1 MNISKAKLKS
11 LSRGLKVFFDILF
24 WVSVV
29 SAAISLL
36 FLIATFFINE
46 NFFTFLK
53 ARAGLSVMVGVIKF
67 NIDPSLY
74 ENINLKHLL
83 QTMLPMVT
91 VLFSMSI
98 VISHNLRLILKTVA
112 NDRPFE
118 KNNAKRLFIISIVL
132 IIVSVVWKIIEG
144 IYALTIVNILKIES
158 IDVNFS
164 IDGAM
169 LLTGVLILILAG
181 VFRYGSYLQ
190 DEYDTTL

>member
-1 MNISKAKLKS
+1 MNIGKAKLKS
-11 LSRGLKVFFDILF
+11 LSIGLKVFFDILF

-36 FLIATFFINE
+36 FL
-46 NFFTFLK
+46 
-53 ARAGLSVMVGVIKF
+53 
-67 NIDPSLY
+67 
-74 ENINLKHLL
+74 
-83 QTMLPMVT
+83 
-91 VLFSMSI
+91 MSI
-98 VISHNLRLILKTVA
+98 VISHNLRLLLKTVA

-132 IIVSVVWKIIEG
+132 IIGSVVWKIIEG
-144 IYALTIVNILKIES
+144 VYALTIVNILKIES
-158 IDVNFS
+158 IDVNFT

-169 LLTGVLILILAG
+169 LLTGFLILILAG

>member
-24 WVSVV
+24 WISVI

-46 NFFTFLK
+46 NFFAFLK
-53 ARAGLSVMVGVIKF
+53 EWTGLSTTVGVIKF

-74 ENINLKHLL
+74 ESINLKHLL

-98 VISHNLRLILKTVA
+98 VISHNLRLILKTVTD
-112 NDRPFE
+112 DRPFE

-132 IIVSVVWKIIEG
+132 IIGSVVWKIIEG

-158 IDVNFS
+158 IDVNFT
-164 IDGAM
+164 IDGVM
-169 LLTGVLILILAG
+169 LLTGFLILILAG

>member
-1 MNISKAKLKS
+1 MNISKGKLKS

-24 WVSVV
+24 WISVV

-36 FLIATFFINE
+36 LLIATFFINE
-46 NFFTFLK
+46 NSFAFLK
-53 ARAGLSVMVGVIKF
+53 ARAGLNVMVGVIKF

>member
-11 LSRGLKVFFDILF
+11 LSRGLKVFFDIFF
-24 WVSVV
+24 WISVV
-29 SAAISLL
+29 LAAISIL

-46 NFFTFLK
+46 NSFAFLK
-53 ARAGLSVMVGVIKF
+53 EWAGLSTTVGVIKF
-67 NIDPSLY
+67 NIDQNLY
-74 ENINLKHLL
+74 ESINLKYLL
-83 QTMLPMVT
+83 QTMLPMIT
-91 VLFSMSI
+91 VLFSMAI

-112 NDRPFE
+112 DDRPFE

-132 IIVSVVWKIIEG
+132 IIGSAVWKIIEA
-144 IYALTIVNILKIES
+144 IYALTIVNILKIAS

-169 LLTGVLILILAG
+169 LLTGFLILILAG

>member
-1 MNISKAKLKS
+1 MNITKAKLKS

-24 WVSVV
+24 WISVV

-36 FLIATFFINE
+36 LLIATFFINE
-46 NFFTFLK
+46 NSFAFLK
-53 ARAGLSVMVGVIKF
+53 VRAGLSVMVGVIKS

-112 NDRPFE
+112 DDRPFE
-118 KNNAKRLFIISIVL
+118 NVL
-132 IIVSVVWKIIEG
+132 PKPLS
-144 IYALTIVNILKIES
+144 LNH
-158 IDVNFS
+158 N
-164 IDGAM
+164 
-169 LLTGVLILILAG
+169 
-181 VFRYGSYLQ
+181 Q
-190 DEYDTTL
+190 